1 MVANKTKDPKR
12 SRANEV
18 ISSTETRQ
26 LRAIVVGQQ
35 QREKNSVKNTKSN
48 INNSNIKI
56 PKNSK
61 TILLCMYVGGLSQ
74 AKAFDLM
81 RADQVRRTIVRT
93 HN

>member
-35 QREKNSVKNTKSN
+35 REKKTVLKTPTTTAVEKYQ
-48 INNSNIKI
+48 KI
-56 PKNSK
+56 
-61 TILLCMYVGGLSQ
+61 
-74 AKAFDLM
+74 
-81 RADQVRRTIVRT
+81 
-93 HN
+93 